1 MLCLNCNFQQSN
13 AVLSKRTSHLKYILH
28 VLLVCL
34 SCSVM
39 QLLNV
44 LHLFPD
50 QPLQLAS
57 EILGLFSH
65 CKNMF
70 CVLCLVFLT
79 FSCKKNS
86 PLRSILRISG
96 ENVNLTTVPI
106 YSKSILAIFFNTTV
120 LPSFAS
126 ILIPPPRNIH
136 NSLFKLLTARRYTEI
151 LPIWETK

>member
-1 MLCLNCNFQQSN
+1 MYFF
-13 AVLSKRTSHLKYILH
+13 
-28 VLLVCL
+28 
-34 SCSVM
+34 SCSAM
-39 QLLNV
+39 
-44 LHLFPD
+44 
-50 QPLQLAS
+50 
-57 EILGLFSH
+57 H
-65 CKNMF
+65 CKMSFIYFLISHSSLPFACENDIQVFNHCKIMF
-70 CVLCLVFLT
+70 CVLHLVFLT

-136 NSLFKLLTARRYTEI
+136 NSLSKLLTARRYIQT
-151 LPIWETK
+151 LPIWVTKYIV

>member
-1 MLCLNCNFQQSN
+1 MHVFLFMFSHAQQ
-13 AVLSKRTSHLKYILH
+13 
-28 VLLVCL
+28 
-34 SCSVM
+34 
-39 QLLNV
+39 NV
-44 LHLFPD
+44 VHLFLD
-50 QPLQLAS
+50 QPLQLACGNG
-57 EILGLFSH
+57 IQVFNH
-65 CKNMF
+65 CKIMF

-136 NSLFKLLTARRYTEI
+136 NSLSKLLTARRYIQT
-151 LPIWETK
+151 LPIWVTKYIV